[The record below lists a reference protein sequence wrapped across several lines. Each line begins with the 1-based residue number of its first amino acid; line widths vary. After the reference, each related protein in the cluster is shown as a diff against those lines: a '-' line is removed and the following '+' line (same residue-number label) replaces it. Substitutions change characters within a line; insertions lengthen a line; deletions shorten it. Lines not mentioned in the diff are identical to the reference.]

1 MSDIPY
7 TAYRPRRRWY
17 EDPRPLNYVV
27 IEAKADGGD
36 INRNALRALAAIVL
50 DDRGTRI
57 AAFNI
62 VLQALEGRNSDP
74 KVMALYREH
83 PESWRINTADAQPP
97 RMAMPAFA
105 AWVKGLPGLPV
116 VVAAPL
122 AQSGLWVDAYLRRFT
137 SHGLVRGPYAG
148 EPLFAGG
155 GLDLVTFVM
164 GVTGRSYADSLIH
177 RLPPEWRGDRMETH
191 GARADAEMHAD
202 VMATML
208 RMRLHRRESGQ

>member
-7 TAYRPRRRWY
+7 TPFRPRRRWY

-36 INRNALRALAAIVL
+36 VNRNALRALAAIAL

-57 AAFNI
+57 AAFGT
-62 VLQALEGRNSDP
+62 VLQSLEGRHSDP
-74 KVMALYREH
+74 KVLALYREH
-83 PESWRINTADAQPP
+83 PDAWRINTVDAQPP
-97 RMAMPAFA
+97 RMAMPAFV
-105 AWVKGLPGLPV
+105 AWVQGLPGLPV

-122 AQSGLWVDAYLRRFT
+122 AQTGLWVDAYLRRFT
-137 SHGLVRGPYAG
+137 GHGLVRGPYAG
-148 EPLFAGG
+148 EPLFAGA
-155 GLDLVTFVM
+155 GLDLATFVM
-164 GVTGRSYADSLIH
+164 GVTGRTYQDSQIH

-202 VMATML
+202 VLATML
-208 RMRLHRRESGQ
+208 RLRQQRRESGQ